1 MNTHFFLLVKSNI
14 YVIYCVLKKFRMN
27 VSFFVLLSC
36 ECAFLVE
43 TVILTITSVIRRK
56 MTLTHFFQLL
66 EYYFICFS
74 LKCPQLSSSNKKSL
88 IKKISLTSL
97 QQAQVMPIVII
108 LYHSHFLYFGPQKRY
123 KNLRQLFQTSPMN
136 DVSIL
141 IFLDKNFIL

>member
-1 MNTHFFLLVKSNI
+1 MVSSSLFILKQWIFGPSMHIYLASRPNKWRSVPMHNHFFLLVKSNI

-27 VSFFVLLSC
+27 VSTFFLLSC

-88 IKKISLTSL
+88 IKKISLTSS
-97 QQAQVMPIVII
+97 QQA
-108 LYHSHFLYFGPQKRY
+108 
-123 KNLRQLFQTSPMN
+123 
-136 DVSIL
+136 
-141 IFLDKNFIL
+141 

>member
-1 MNTHFFLLVKSNI
+1 MHTHFFLLHSMYLLNI
-14 YVIYCVLKKFRMN
+14 LCIKKFRMN
-27 VSFFVLLSC
+27 VSFFLLSC

-88 IKKISLTSL
+88 IKKISLTSS
-97 QQAQVMPIVII
+97 QQGLDNVNCFYII
-108 LYHSHFLYFGPQKRY
+108 TGFF
-123 KNLRQLFQTSPMN
+123 FTSG
-136 DVSIL
+136 
-141 IFLDKNFIL
+141 FF